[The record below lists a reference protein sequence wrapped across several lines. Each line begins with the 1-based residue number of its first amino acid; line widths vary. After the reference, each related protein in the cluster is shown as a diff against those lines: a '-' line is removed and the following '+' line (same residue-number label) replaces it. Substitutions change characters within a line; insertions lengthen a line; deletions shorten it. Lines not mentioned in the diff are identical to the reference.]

1 MINSGAL
8 EEGGGGIDFANIEK
22 RTDSELES
30 RFLDLRRLWIYY
42 MNMLR
47 FSGKGKID
55 VFEILH
61 VF

>member
-30 RFLDLRRLWIYY
+30 RFLDLPTPLNLLYEY
-42 MNMLR
+42 A
-47 FSGKGKID
+47 
-55 VFEILH
+55 
-61 VF
+61 